1 MISYE
6 PVFFSGDRNV
16 QCSVAWREK
25 NGQAEAEVK
34 ISEVEV
40 KTTKVEVNVARKAN
54 KEEKGMVRLQREGSR
69 DERRGR
75 RRKEKRRRNNGGI
88 LWIPFHKDR
97 RQDLEVETQGG
108 MDKEVEEEEEHL
120 EERDIYLYMESQ
132 EMWRGGHRRLMQ
144 PPSIELPVSLPLTMS
159 SSSSSPY
166 SSFNHVFSMLVFLLF
181 VRNFD
186 S

>member
-25 NGQAEAEVK
+25 NDQAEAEVK
-34 ISEVEV
+34 ISEGEV
-40 KTTKVEVNVARKAN
+40 KTTKVEVKIARKAN
-54 KEEKGMVRLQREGSR
+54 KEDKAMVRLQREGSR
-69 DERRGR
+69 EERRGR
-75 RRKEKRRRNNGGI
+75 RRKEKRRRNAGGI

-97 RQDLEVETQGG
+97 RGDLEVETQGG
-108 MDKEVEEEEEHL
+108 MDKEVEEEEHL

-159 SSSSSPY
+159 SSSSSTC
-166 SSFNHVFSMLVFLLF
+166 SSFNHVFSLLVLLLF
-181 VRNFD
+181 VRN